1 MIQIIGLQEG
11 QEYEA
16 AVHIRRLMLNLWPD
30 LVQSRQDVVKIFVGF
45 KMYGYKVEDLDLIVI
60 GSFATARSFD
70 IEFQFYPRDSDPFV
84 PKAAEVKNF
93 ALVIEAKSHDATG
106 VRFDNKIASVRY
118 NRGGKAVWECV
129 TEKNRTQMF
138 EFKKYLSRQGLD
150 HIHVQDLIL
159 FTGLRE
165 IDLPK
170 RPHNC
175 IARDAS
181 FERILNVLG
190 QISRP
195 FRNGN
200 RVNLVF
206 GSDDAFAEI
215 LSPEFSLFDEIEPT
229 PLDRRRMDMIAKKS
243 LPDTWLDDLG
253 ERQVVVKG
261 RGGVGKTVILLQM
274 AYRAFELRQSRS
286 LVLTFNKAL
295 VADLRRTMALLG
307 VPRSVESGGIGIET
321 AHAFFGRLMLGLG
334 VITTYNDFL
343 VNYEENKIAL
353 LGYLESGAITRG
365 DIENLLLGQAPEFDW
380 DLIFVDEGQDWPH
393 DEIAILRA
401 IYGPERLTVSDGVDQ
416 YVRESVADWSGG
428 LARASGRSRRLTRCM
443 RMKSNLA
450 SFVRDM
456 ADGLRLSDW
465 DLEPNAEAAG
475 GRVIVVEGDLV
486 SDASILTRLT
496 SEALKLG
503 NYPVDMLAC
512 VPPAMVQPGTSDQLC
527 RPAANFVKHGG
538 SVWDGTA
545 RDVRE
550 HFPTH
555 RDQLRFVQYDSCR
568 GLEGWTTINYGLDEL
583 WEYKFRQWFT
593 EDHQIDDLYQT
604 AEEAAQIHASRWVMI
619 PLTRSIDTLVINI
632 TGGPSFLKNAL
643 LSVHRQR
650 GDFIEWIGTSA

>member
-1 MIQIIGLQEG
+1 MIKIIGVQEG

-16 AVHIRRLMLNLWPD
+16 AVHLRRLMLKLWPD
-30 LVQSRQDVVKIFVGF
+30 LAQSRHDVVKIFVGF
-45 KMYGYKVEDLDLIVI
+45 KMYGYKVEDLDLVVI
-60 GSFATARSFD
+60 GSFAAARSFD
-70 IEFQFYPRDSDPFV
+70 VEFQFYPRDSEPFV
-84 PKAAEVKNF
+84 PKAASVKNF
-93 ALVIEAKSHDATG
+93 CLVVEAKSHDATG
-106 VRFDNKIASVRY
+106 VRFENTLASVRY
-118 NRGGKAVWECV
+118 MRGGKGVWECV
-129 TEKNRTQMF
+129 TEKNRRQMF

-150 HIHVQDLIL
+150 RIHVQDLIL

-165 IDLPK
+165 SDLPK

-175 IARDAS
+175 IAGDAS

-195 FRNGN
+195 LRNGN

-206 GSDDAFAEI
+206 GSDDAFDDI
-215 LSPEFSLFDEIEPT
+215 LSSEFPLFDEMEPT

-243 LPDTWLDDLG
+243 VPDIWLDDLG

-274 AYRAFELRQSRS
+274 AYRAFELRQFRS

-295 VADLRRTMALLG
+295 VADVRRTMALLG

-334 VITTYNDFL
+334 IMTNYDDFL
-343 VNYEENKIAL
+343 GNYAESKTTL
-353 LGYLESGAITRG
+353 LSYLESGAVTRH
-365 DIENLLLGQAPEFDW
+365 DIDNLLLGQASEFDW
-380 DLIFVDEGQDWPH
+380 DLVFVDEGQDWPR

-428 LARASGRSRRLTRCM
+428 LARASVRSRRLTRCM

-450 SFVRDM
+450 SFVGDM
-456 ADGLRLSDW
+456 ANGMQLPDW
-465 DLEPNAEAAG
+465 DLEPNVEAAG
-475 GRVIVVEGDLV
+475 GRVIIVEGDLA
-486 SDASILTRLT
+486 SDPSILTRL
-496 SEALKLG
+496 SAEAQRLG

-512 VPPAMVQPGTSDQLC
+512 VPPAMVQAGAIDQLC

-538 SVWDGTA
+538 TVWDGTA

-583 WEYKFRQWFT
+583 WEYKFRQWFA
-593 EDHQIDDLYQT
+593 EEHQVDDLYQT
-604 AEEAAQIHASRWVMI
+604 AEEAARIHASRWVMI

-632 TGGPSFLKNAL
+632 TGGSSFLKDAL
-643 LSVHRQR
+643 LSAYRKR
-650 GDFIEWIGTSA
+650 GDFIEWIGTTA